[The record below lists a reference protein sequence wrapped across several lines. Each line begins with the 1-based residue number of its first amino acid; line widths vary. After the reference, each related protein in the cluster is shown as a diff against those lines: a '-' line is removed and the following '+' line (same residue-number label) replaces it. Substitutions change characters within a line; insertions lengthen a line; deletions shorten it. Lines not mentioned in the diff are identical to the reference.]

1 MNPFAY
7 AAPITVVGELTQ
19 AFQEII
25 TNTVQNSGEEVCV

>member
-1 MNPFAY
+1 MNPFAN

-19 AFQEII
+19 AFQEIV